1 MAYFP
6 AKAQTASRQQ
16 GVLNRK
22 TQGFELALWH
32 AYEAQ
37 DGFNGVQGLKQLAR
51 EQPAE
56 FFRALVKRLPEIQ
69 SEQAGITVIVQRQ
82 GQASNTEAVQI
93 NPYRQDGG
101 ELPDSRGQGLG
112 PDLGTAMHENGVAAQ
127 VGQQDGTLKQS
138 SCDPQAEEAG
148 GYFGRPR
155 TGNGSPQGS

>member
-16 GVLNRK
+16 GILNRK

-82 GQASNTEAVQI
+82 GQASSQEAVQI

-101 ELPDSRGQGLG
+101 ELSDTGGQGLG
-112 PDLGTAMHENGVAAQ
+112 PDLGTAMHDSSVNTAMHEHCVNAAQ
-127 VGQQDGTLKQS
+127 DSTEQ
-138 SCDPQAEEAG
+138 AG

-155 TGNGSPQGS
+155 TGNGSPQGG